1 MPWRNILSSPPSTS
15 FSPGIGLARTW
26 ATITVVSVHYCHLTN
41 SLFIITSTIP
51 PSGKDG
57 FWEEAKHKWECG
69 RCLTVASVHYH
80 YLAQGTHPASRRSRR
95 RSRSKCKQ
103 KMKSHLIHWTAC
115 LTLVQSHLWRHRIFW
130 NENLDTIV
138 IIAKEFLDVLP
149 FLTEKRDPRV
159 VKEL

>member
-1 MPWRNILSSPPSTS
+1 MQWGSPPSS
-15 FSPGIGLARTW
+15 PFSPGVGQARTRF
-26 ATITVVSVHYCHLTN
+26 TITVVSVHYRHLTN
-41 SLFIITSTIP
+41 SLFIMTSIP
-51 PSGKDG
+51 PSENDG
-57 FWEEAKHKWECG
+57 IWEEAKQKWECG

-80 YLAQGTHPASRRSRR
+80 YLAQGTHPASSRRRSRRR

-103 KMKSHLIHWTAC
+103 KMKSHLIHCTTC

-138 IIAKEFLDVLP
+138 IIAKDFLDVLP

-159 VKEL
+159 VKKRI